1 MLSGIGPAALLQS
14 LGIPVRH
21 ALAGVGENLRDH
33 YAPRFTVRVKN
44 IDTIN
49 ERARGLKLVREVM
62 RYATTRKG
70 ILAAQPHARSTAS
83 GAPSPA
89 SPTPT
94 CSSPSRRRATGRA
107 CRASSTSSPA

>member
-1 MLSGIGPAALLQS
+1 M
-14 LGIPVRH
+14 RH

-33 YAPRFTVRVKN
+33 YAPRFTARVKN

-49 ERARGLKLVREVM
+49 ERARGLKLAREVI

-70 ILAAQPHARSTAS
+70 ILALNPTLIYCFWRSV
-83 GAPSPA
+83 PA
-89 SPTPT
+89 YRPRT